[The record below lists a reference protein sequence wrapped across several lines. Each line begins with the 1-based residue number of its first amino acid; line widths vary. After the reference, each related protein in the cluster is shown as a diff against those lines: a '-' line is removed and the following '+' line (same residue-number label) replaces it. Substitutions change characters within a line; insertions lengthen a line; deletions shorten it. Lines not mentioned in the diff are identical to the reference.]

1 MVMGGLITNDNE
13 TSTGGLPLISRI
25 PVLGG
30 LFGKQT
36 LTNNRTELIL
46 FITPRVIENEVD
58 AKRVIEDLRRRMER
72 LDEVFP
78 RQKTAPEG
86 GLAP

>member
-1 MVMGGLITNDNE
+1 MVMGGLITENKQN
-13 TSTGGLPLISRI
+13 TSAGLPGIARI

-36 LTNNRTELIL
+36 LENDRTELIL
-46 FITPRVIENEVD
+46 FITPRVVENEVD
-58 AKRVIEDLRRRMER
+58 YQRVIEDLRRRMER

-78 RQKTAPEG
+78 PKKTVSEDGPAH
-86 GLAP
+86 